1 MSFCDEHGTADYCGE
16 CVYGP
21 EIERLTAERDA
32 ARAEAREL
40 REENEAGAKMLA
52 QYIDQTDETMRLV
65 WELRA
70 GLARV
75 KTLSATWREQAQAL
89 AEQQEAECD
98 PDIAS
103 VLEATGDQL
112 ETCAEELDAAFSPAP
127 EPILS
132 TCPVCGDPDDHEHD
146 SMAAPAPE
154 LPLMAPATAARV
166 LNDEAQR
173 PLGRRYRVTDT
184 DEHGLP
190 VIERT
195 ADMPEGATHKITW
208 LNDGMVDFTDSTPI
222 ALEANRSGG
231 MSERIEDYRPAAQE
245 GGDAS
250 D

>member
-70 GLARV
+70 ELARV
-75 KTLSATWREQAQAL
+75 REIVSGMREYADSCDHPSEASKRNAVEYWL
-89 AEQQEAECD
+89 A
-98 PDIAS
+98 
-103 VLEATGDQL
+103 QL
-112 ETCAEELDAAFSPAP
+112 EDALSQPEQPAES
-127 EPILS
+127 
-132 TCPVCGDPDDHEHD
+132 
-146 SMAAPAPE
+146 

-190 VIERT
+190 VIPREPG
-195 ADMPEGATHKITW
+195 MPEGARYRGWTE
-208 LNDGMVDFTDSTPI
+208 STQRWSYYTRYI
-222 ALEANRSGG
+222 KRHAHDRF
-231 MSERIEDYRPAAQE
+231 ERIEDYRESGQE
-245 GGDAS
+245 GRG
-250 D
+250 